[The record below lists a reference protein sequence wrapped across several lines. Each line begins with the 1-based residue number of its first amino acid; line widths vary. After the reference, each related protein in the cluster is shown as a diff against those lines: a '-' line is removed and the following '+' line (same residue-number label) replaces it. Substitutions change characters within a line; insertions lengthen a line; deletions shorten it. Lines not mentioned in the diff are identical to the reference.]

1 MSVGAKSFLIFG
13 VGYRGG
19 LLSNNDAAFIGVA
32 EEYEAAKRRRPTMHK
47 YYINFLTP
55 RFQVI
60 KDLNTSPDQPYRLL
74 QYHHCCRRWP
84 PVGDKAWAVVES
96 RRLCDHAVVAFSKD
110 SAASSDDANA
120 SAIRP
125 ALCTTMEF
133 CRSWAAARPNPPKKD
148 IQSHDMPV
156 VRISSPKAGLLR
168 NGPASYVALH
178 VANFGKVF
186 GWRMLTIS
194 PLNIPTSLSLWSLST
209 HST

>member
-1 MSVGAKSFLIFG
+1 MQWLTRARNIRYHHHTLRFRWLLQRIRVFRATCVREMSVGAKSFLIFG

-133 CRSWAAARPNPPKKD
+133 CRS
-148 IQSHDMPV
+148 
-156 VRISSPKAGLLR
+156 
-168 NGPASYVALH
+168 
-178 VANFGKVF
+178 
-186 GWRMLTIS
+186 
-194 PLNIPTSLSLWSLST
+194 
-209 HST
+209 